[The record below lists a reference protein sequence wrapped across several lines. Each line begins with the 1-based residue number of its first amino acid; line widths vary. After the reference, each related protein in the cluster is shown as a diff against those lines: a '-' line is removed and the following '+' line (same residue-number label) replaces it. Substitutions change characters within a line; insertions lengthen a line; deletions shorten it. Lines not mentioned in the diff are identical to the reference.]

1 LWSELGELLGKT
13 LLPVDLGFIQMT
25 VAVNDQKLR
34 AAKIISELTFHC
46 APPKSN
52 VAADYLVL

>member
-1 LWSELGELLGKT
+1 LWSELGELLRKMF
-13 LLPVDLGFIQMT
+13 LPVDLGFIQMT

-34 AAKIISELTFHC
+34 AAKIISELTFHF

-52 VAADYLVL
+52 VVADYPVL